1 MGSTDRFYVDANVII
16 RLLEGSDDLSN
27 ALSRLFV
34 TETERA
40 RPRFATSE
48 LTIAEVLVVPYRDG
62 NDRLIDLY
70 DNWMR
75 GSPYI
80 EVGPI
85 DRSVLWYAA
94 VLRSQYRHLKLPDA
108 IHISTAIGM
117 NCSHILSADERLWD
131 KYELIHR
138 RYGILRGPAIVEVLR
153 PDIATIETLTRA
165 VDQ

>member
-1 MGSTDRFYVDANVII
+1 MGSMDRFYVDANVII
-16 RLLEGSDDLSN
+16 KLLEGSDELSN

-34 TETERA
+34 TEIEGA

-48 LTIAEVLVVPYRDG
+48 LTLAEALVVPCRDG

-94 VLRSQYRHLKLPDA
+94 VLRSQYRHLKLRDA

-117 NCSHILSADERLWD
+117 NCSHILSADERLRD
-131 KYELIHR
+131 KYELVHK
-138 RYGILRGPAIVEVLR
+138 RYGVLG
-153 PDIATIETLTRA
+153 
-165 VDQ
+165 

>member
-16 RLLEGSDDLSN
+16 RLIEGSDELSN

-34 TETERA
+34 SQTESA
-40 RPRFATSE
+40 RPRFATSQ
-48 LTIAEVLVVPYRDG
+48 LTMAKVLVVPYRDG

-94 VLRSQYRHLKLPDA
+94 VLRSQHRHLKLPDA

-117 NCSHILSADERLWD
+117 NCSHILSADERLRD
-131 KYELIHR
+131 KYELVHK

-153 PDIATIETLTRA
+153 PDIETIETLT
-165 VDQ
+165 QSMGQ